1 MTTTTATTTAR
12 VGLVRSRSSAARLAA
27 QGTQLLGVGGF
38 FILMVI
44 FFTIESSRFF
54 VGSNAVNIL
63 SNLAPLAVVALGQSL
78 VLISGG
84 FDLSVAGAAPLGGI
98 IYVSACNHGSSA
110 PEAIALAVLSGMA
123 IGVVNGGIITRLGI
137 NPLITTLATVSITEG
152 LAFTVTNG
160 VTITLNNPNKA
171 GLDINFLGIPE
182 YVWVMIVMSVATF
195 VLLRYSVFGRMLY
208 SMGGNREAARLAGLR
223 TDLITVSAY
232 VISGGF
238 AAFAGVILAE
248 QLLAGAPTVASNE
261 GLQSITAV
269 ILGGASLTG
278 GSGGIPGSLLGVAVL
293 GVVSNGLALMQVQT
307 FYQQIATGAILLLAV
322 GLGQL
327 RGVVEH
333 AVWARSRE
341 VQAAAGEEPAGPV
354 AAAAPSETQ
363 RAP

>member
-1 MTTTTATTTAR
+1 MTTIAHRGPRVSRQTAA
-12 VGLVRSRSSAARLAA
+12 GLAA

-38 FILMVI
+38 FILLVI
-44 FFTIESSRFF
+44 FFTVESSRFF

-63 SNLAPLAVVALGQSL
+63 SNAAPLAVVTLGQSL

-98 IYVSACNHGSSA
+98 IYVSACNHGFSA

-123 IGVVNGGIITRLGI
+123 IGVANGLIVTRLGI
-137 NPLITTLATVSITEG
+137 NPLITTLATVSITQG

-160 VTITLNNPNKA
+160 VTITLNNPSQA
-171 GLDINFLGIPE
+171 GLDNNALGIPV
-182 YVWVMIVMSVATF
+182 YVWVMAGMSLVTF
-195 VLLRYSVFGRMLY
+195 VVLRYSVFGRMLY

-223 TDLITVSAY
+223 TDLITVSVY

-248 QLLAGAPTVASNE
+248 QLLAGAPTVASTI
-261 GLQSITAV
+261 GLESITAV
-269 ILGGASLTG
+269 ILGGAALTG

-293 GVVSNGLALMQVQT
+293 SAVSNGLALMQVQT
-307 FYQQIATGAILLLAV
+307 FYQQIATGVILLLAV
-322 GLGQL
+322 GLGRL
-327 RGVVEH
+327 RGVVER
-333 AVWARSRE
+333 AVWARSRAVVASDQQE
-341 VQAAAGEEPAGPV
+341 AVAEPMAAAVGEKP
-354 AAAAPSETQ
+354 

>member
-1 MTTTTATTTAR
+1 MTSIARRGPGISRQTA
-12 VGLVRSRSSAARLAA
+12 SRLAA

-63 SNLAPLAVVALGQSL
+63 SNLAPLAIVALGQSL

-98 IYVSACNHGSSA
+98 IFVSACNHGWSA
-110 PEAIALAVLSGMA
+110 PGAIALAVLSGMA
-123 IGVVNGGIITRLGI
+123 IGVANGGIITRLGI
-137 NPLITTLATVSITEG
+137 NPLVTTLATVSITQG

-160 VTITLNNPNKA
+160 VTITLNNPNQA
-171 GLDINFLGIPE
+171 GLDTNFLGIPQ
-182 YVWVMIVMSVATF
+182 YVWVMIVMSIVMF
-195 VLLRYSVFGRMLY
+195 VILRYSVFGRMLY

-223 TDLITVSAY
+223 TDLITVSVY

-248 QLLAGAPTVASNE
+248 QLLAGAPTVASNL
-261 GLQSITAV
+261 GLESITAV

-278 GSGGIPGSLLGVAVL
+278 GSGGIPGSLLGVLVL
-293 GVVSNGLALMQVQT
+293 GTVSNGLALMQVQT
-307 FYQQIATGAILLLAV
+307 FYQQIATGVILLLAV
-322 GLGQL
+322 GLGRL
-327 RGVVEH
+327 RGVVTRT
-333 AVWARSRE
+333 VWARSRTVMSSTPSLAE
-341 VQAAAGEEPAGPV
+341 ATEPVTAGLGERHRSP
-354 AAAAPSETQ
+354 
-363 RAP
+363 

>member
-1 MTTTTATTTAR
+1 MTTIAHRAPR
-12 VGLVRSRSSAARLAA
+12 VPRQRAARLAA

-63 SNLAPLAVVALGQSL
+63 SNLTPLAIVALGQSL

-98 IYVSACNHGSSA
+98 IYVSACNHGSST
-110 PEAIALAVLSGMA
+110 PEAIVLAVASGMA

-137 NPLITTLATVSITEG
+137 NPLITTLATVSITQG

-160 VTITLNNPNKA
+160 VTITLNNPNQA
-171 GLDINFLGIPE
+171 GLDTNLLGIPQ
-182 YVWVMIVMSVATF
+182 YVWVMVLMSVVTF
-195 VLLRYSVFGRMLY
+195 VILRYSVFGRMLY

-223 TDLITVSAY
+223 TDLITVSVY
-232 VISGGF
+232 VISGAF

-248 QLLAGAPTVASNE
+248 QLLAGAPTVASTI
-261 GLQSITAV
+261 GLESITAV

-293 GVVSNGLALMQVQT
+293 ATVSNGLALMQVQT
-307 FYQQIATGAILLLAV
+307 FYQQIATGVILLLAV
-322 GLGQL
+322 GLGRL
-327 RGVVEH
+327 RGVVAR
-333 AVWARSRE
+333 AVWARSRTLVPSE
-341 VQAAAGEEPAGPV
+341 QPDEIGEPVPAAAGEQR
-354 AAAAPSETQ
+354 PS
-363 RAP
+363 P